1 MDPKCILKLFST
13 LQLDNIL
20 MLFRRVLLDTSNILL
35 ANDKNTL
42 IQCCEA
48 IKTLIFPYKY
58 EQVNVS
64 YLPKALM
71 DRVDAPFIFLLGVE
85 RQHYKESYIKDGTY
99 IIDLD
104 QNKISQIP
112 HTSVTLKRT
121 GTNKILASED
131 LPDLPKTLV
140 KRLKWSI
147 NDIAKKAYKT
157 KEMSEEAI
165 NTVRLAFFQFFM
177 EPLKHLQGSLKPYK
191 T

>member
-1 MDPKCILKLFST
+1 
-13 LQLDNIL
+13 